1 MRRSYARLR
10 VNALWNP
17 EFSLLRTPPNF
28 VLASVSGSVRQDA
41 GSDKVWALAVCA
53 LAGTCPVV
61 SVLGLGAVE
70 LASL

>member
-10 VNALWNP
+10 VNALWNQSSRP
-17 EFSLLRTPPNF
+17 PNSPNF

-61 SVLGLGAVE
+61 SALGLGVVE